1 MVPLKNADVIPAPSH
16 ALAVKSSLVVWNDLP
31 GSVLVR
37 VHSIRC
43 DGKQWEKVIRVG
55 FNVIRQASVRLSL
68 QLQIG
73 AYYAFSLIDLLILQ
87 TLYPWRE
94 THDSTQDCSTPF
106 ICRQITIFEAGTCAF
121 WLPCLASIPHLW
133 TGGITTEVEGQTVSK
148 VLGSSFCCTE
158 VIGGVATEFRVNNIR
173 S

>member
-1 MVPLKNADVIPAPSH
+1 MVPLKNCWCDSCPFPCSSCEKLPACVKWPSRQC
-16 ALAVKSSLVVWNDLP
+16 AGESPFYTLWWKAM
-31 GSVLVR
+31 
-37 VHSIRC
+37 
-43 DGKQWEKVIRVG
+43 EKVIRVG

-106 ICRQITIFEAGTCAF
+106 ICRQITILKAGTCAF
-121 WLPCLASIPHLW
+121 CCLALPAYLIFEWEGSQQRWKGRLW
-133 TGGITTEVEGQTVSK
+133 VK
-148 VLGSSFCCTE
+148 Y
-158 VIGGVATEFRVNNIR
+158 
-173 S
+173 

>member
-87 TLYPWRE
+87 TLYP
-94 THDSTQDCSTPF
+94 
-106 ICRQITIFEAGTCAF
+106 
-121 WLPCLASIPHLW
+121 
-133 TGGITTEVEGQTVSK
+133 
-148 VLGSSFCCTE
+148 
-158 VIGGVATEFRVNNIR
+158 
-173 S
+173 